1 MGDWLILG
9 EQTGFRRKEWAQDRT
24 YLYKHKDFQR
34 NVDGS
39 SAVFILTDM
48 EFRAKKNKRINNNYL
63 VDINK
68 AKSVNLK
75 WRYQK
80 NLDNG
85 QVIPYVKDSNYKK
98 HCFVEAS
105 KRIHKRAKRLSIK
118 KDNPIAVVLK

>member
-1 MGDWLILG
+1 
-9 EQTGFRRKEWAQDRT
+9 
-24 YLYKHKDFQR
+24 
-34 NVDGS
+34 
-39 SAVFILTDM
+39 M
-48 EFRAKKNKRINNNYL
+48 EFRAKKNKRINNNSL
-63 VDINK
+63 VEINK

-85 QVIPYVKDSNYKK
+85 QVISYVKDSKYKK

-118 KDNPIAVVLK
+118 EDNPIAVYTEIKERKEENSLHRRQTYHFFVTRSCCLCI